1 LIDHARGLYRYCRT
15 RNPWE
20 GSDYTQA
27 GWWLQNQGIMV
38 ASKVV
43 REVVEEI
50 ARERAYHPIIDLFE
64 KLGWPSNL
72 IWDGAPRVETWLSE
86 YLGVR
91 DSADA
96 RAIGTAWLMSA
107 IARVFDFGC
116 RAPGVMVLGGDRIR
130 AKREV
135 FRILAGDFYASDI
148 ETTADALKGVWIAQ
162 IDLDEPR
169 SLAEI
174 RALKA
179 FVARR
184 SDRKTKR
191 QCIFGAVIE
200 RVAWPE
206 RIAGHGWWPVRC
218 GRINLGALERDRDR
232 LIAEALARHSGGEF
246 QQADHITIEGESA
259 IRRYLSERCELHPRY
274 NIEKAILHDDY
285 VQWCEGQGLA
295 ADTKLWFGRRLRT
308 ALPGRL
314 ANYRPDRDD
323 LVGHRPQ
330 MYWELRLRQ

>member
-1 LIDHARGLYRYCRT
+1 
-15 RNPWE
+15 
-20 GSDYTQA
+20 
-27 GWWLQNQGIMV
+27 MV

-43 REVVEEI
+43 REVIEEI

-72 IWDGAPRVETWLSE
+72 IWDAAPRVETWLSE
-86 YLGVR
+86 YLGMR

-96 RAIGTAWLMSA
+96 RAIGTAWLISA
-107 IARVFDFGC
+107 IARIFDPGS
-116 RAPGVMVLGGDRIR
+116 RAPGVLVLVGANSR

-135 FRILAGDFYASDI
+135 FRILAHDFYAADI
-148 ETTADALKGVWIAQ
+148 ETTAEALRGVWIAQ

-169 SLAEI
+169 SLAEV

-191 QCIFGAVIE
+191 QCIFGAVIG
-200 RVAWPE
+200 RLAWPE
-206 RIAGHGWWPVRC
+206 KIAGNGWWPVRC
-218 GRINLGALERDRDR
+218 GRINLGALERDRDQ
-232 LIAEALARHSGGEF
+232 LIAEALVRQSAGEF
-246 QQADHITIEGESA
+246 QQADHITIEGEST
-259 IRRYLSERCELHPRY
+259 IRRYLSERCELHPGY

-285 VQWCEGQGLA
+285 VQWCEVQRA
-295 ADTKLWFGRRLRT
+295 KLWFGRRLRT

-323 LVGHRPQ
+323 PEGHRPQ
-330 MYWELRLRQ
+330 MYRGLRLRL